1 MDVKY
6 YIKINLTY
14 TFQMITDP
22 CGNSFP
28 VSRRNTITIGED
40 HSLVSGTNYS
50 FDIYNVKPV

>member
-6 YIKINLTY
+6 YIKINLTD

-40 HSLVSGTNYS
+40 HSLVSGTN
-50 FDIYNVKPV
+50 